1 MRRLRDAARRRDE
14 RSLLLPVGLFLL
26 FCVLAMHGFQASPN
40 QTEMSGV
47 PLTSMSAGQHGA
59 DQAPAVPDDSGDHH
73 PGGQVC
79 LAMLSMVVLVAA
91 AVLLALRSRDRV
103 VPVPRA
109 AVLVRTL
116 RGGRPPPAPSLH
128 LLSVLRL

>member
-1 MRRLRDAARRRDE
+1 MRRLKGAARRRDG
-14 RSLLLPVGLFLL
+14 RAFLLPVGLFLL

-40 QTEMSGV
+40 QMEMSGV

-59 DQAPAVPDDSGDHH
+59 DRAPASDDSGDHH

-79 LAMLSMVVLVAA
+79 LAMLTMLVFLVA
-91 AVLLALRSRDRV
+91 AVLLASRSRERGV
-103 VPVPRA
+103 SALRMA
-109 AVLVRTL
+109 ALVRSL